1 MTMEIFSF
9 KSTKVVISLLLTS
22 ALWFGCASPQKASKI
37 SYTKRKEGRNYSAV
51 KRRPSSFSFAQAG
64 SSKSGKVS
72 GGSDLPCPDYRH
84 TDVRARANKPR
95 RQVYISGMPEPDE
108 EPVTASLDPT
118 DEPQPQGAP
127 PAGINPD
134 RQDALTLLKNATRPE
149 APTLR
154 PLYFIFDEDE
164 LTAEDWRTIRTAA
177 DYIKYG
183 YVIRIEGHT
192 DNYGTTQ
199 YNEQLSLR
207 RALRIKRLM
216 VEKTGVPADKIV
228 AVGLGEAE
236 PVVAN
241 STPEKRQLN
250 RRVEIYVVNSHQ

>member
-1 MTMEIFSF
+1 MEIFSF
-9 KSTKVVISLLLTS
+9 KSTKVVVSLLLTS

-37 SYTKRKEGRNYSAV
+37 NYSKRKEGRNYTAV
-51 KRRPSSFSFAQAG
+51 KRRPSALSFAQAG
-64 SSKSGKVS
+64 SSKSSKVS
-72 GGSDLPCPDYRH
+72 GGSDLACPDYRH
-84 TDVRARANKPR
+84 TDVRARSNKPR
-95 RQVYISGMPEPDE
+95 RQVYISGMPEPTE
-108 EPVTASLDPT
+108 EPVTASLEPT
-118 DEPQPQGAP
+118 DEPAP
-127 PAGINPD
+127 HNQAVATPSPNQ
-134 RQDALTLLKNATRPE
+134 QDALKLLKNATRPE
-149 APTLR
+149 APVLR

-177 DYIKYG
+177 DYVKYG

-207 RALRIKRLM
+207 RALRIKRIM

-228 AVGLGEAE
+228 AVGLGETE

-250 RRVEIYVVNSHQ
+250 RRVEIYVVDSHQ